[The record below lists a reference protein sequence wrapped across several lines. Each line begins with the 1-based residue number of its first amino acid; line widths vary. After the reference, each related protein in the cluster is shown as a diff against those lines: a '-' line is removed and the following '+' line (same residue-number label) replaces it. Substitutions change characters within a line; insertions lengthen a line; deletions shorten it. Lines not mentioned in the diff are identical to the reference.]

1 METGKLRWATYRFD
15 PYDRHNLFIYIWVYY
30 CAVDQDDSNS
40 GSEKKKKRRSRWG
53 DSETEKSIVMGL
65 PVVVPQGLTKE
76 QEEQYL
82 RMFIY
87 LLRCCC

>member
-1 METGKLRWATYRFD
+1 VCVC
-15 PYDRHNLFIYIWVYY
+15 N
-30 CAVDQDDSNS
+30 CSVDQDDSNS

-53 DSETEKSIVMGL
+53 DTEMENVVSGL

-82 RMFIY
+82 RKFIFCFDSN
-87 LLRCCC
+87 RHCVKDI

>member
-1 METGKLRWATYRFD
+1 MYCSQKVR
-15 PYDRHNLFIYIWVYY
+15 Y

-53 DSETEKSIVMGL
+53 DTESEKSIVSGL

-82 RMFIY
+82 CKVIHFA
-87 LLRCCC
+87 LFTLQHC

>member
-1 METGKLRWATYRFD
+1 MDVLTFEVNYV
-15 PYDRHNLFIYIWVYY
+15 PCNVYN
-30 CAVDQDDSNS
+30 CTVDQDDSNS

-53 DSETEKSIVMGL
+53 NSETENVVSGL

-82 RMFIY
+82 RKFIH
-87 LLRCCC
+87 LMLCFQQTVCENS

>member
-1 METGKLRWATYRFD
+1 
-15 PYDRHNLFIYIWVYY
+15 VYY
-30 CAVDQDDSNS
+30 FGVDQDDSNS

-53 DSETEKSIVMGL
+53 ASETEKNIVAGL

-82 RMFIY
+82 RKLVYY
-87 LLRCCC
+87 LCHWRWMMLFYQFAC

>member
-1 METGKLRWATYRFD
+1 VRQIFWKQSCDCKE
-15 PYDRHNLFIYIWVYY
+15 VCY
-30 CAVDQDDSNS
+30 CVADQDDSNS

-53 DSETEKSIVMGL
+53 DSDAEKSIVSGL

-82 RMFIY
+82 REFIY
-87 LLRCCC
+87 LLLRW